1 MTALQYLGN
10 KYLLKHPL
18 VYLLGFT
25 EWRCMTKHIIS
36 PKSMCEHVC
45 YSRLL
50 QNVWCKSAHIFR
62 ICRLVYIV
70 MLMLVLAGCD
80 TRSSHRNKIIYTAGT
95 IFTLD

>member
-1 MTALQYLGN
+1 M
-10 KYLLKHPL
+10 
-18 VYLLGFT
+18 
-25 EWRCMTKHIIS
+25 
-36 PKSMCEHVC
+36 C

-70 MLMLVLAGCD
+70 MLMLVLTACD
-80 TRSSHRNKIIYTAGT
+80 TRGSHRNKIIYTAGT

>member
-1 MTALQYLGN
+1 M
-10 KYLLKHPL
+10 
-18 VYLLGFT
+18 
-25 EWRCMTKHIIS
+25 
-36 PKSMCEHVC
+36 C

-62 ICRLVYIV
+62 ICRLVYIYIV